1 MARHKI
7 PLVLGNGIEIL
18 GIVAA
23 IYLIV
28 VAPDINNVLVK
39 LLAYLLSWAC
49 LEFFPHCLAHFAI
62 GRLLGVRF
70 TSYIL
75 SKSPA
80 AKLRLPVISAA
91 ASVIPILGLKID
103 QSSLASVSRG
113 ARAVMF
119 ASGAAVSMIFP
130 FFVVV
135 ASIGRLP
142 AILSGGLLL
151 LSVANLTLDLYYSPK
166 AGDISRI

>member
-1 MARHKI
+1 MARNKI
-7 PLVLGNGIEIL
+7 PLVLGSGIEIVD
-18 GIVAA
+18 IVVA

-28 VAPDINNVLVK
+28 AAPDINNVLVRF
-39 LLAYLLSWAC
+39 LAYLLCWAC
-49 LEFFPHCLAHFAI
+49 LVFFPHCLAHFAI

-70 TSYIL
+70 TSYTL
-75 SKSPA
+75 SKSPV

-91 ASVIPILGLKID
+91 ASVIPVLGLKID

-113 ARAVMF
+113 TRAVMF
-119 ASGAAVSMIFP
+119 ASGAAGSMIFP

-142 AILSGGLLL
+142 TILSGGLLL
-151 LSVANLTLDLYYSPK
+151 LSVQLLSGPL
-166 AGDISRI
+166 